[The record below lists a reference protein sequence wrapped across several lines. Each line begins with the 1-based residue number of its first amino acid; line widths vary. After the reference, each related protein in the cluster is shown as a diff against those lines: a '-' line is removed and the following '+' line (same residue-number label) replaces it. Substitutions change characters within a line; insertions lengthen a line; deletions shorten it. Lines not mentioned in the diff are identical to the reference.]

1 MIRREENRNPFLTGA
16 SDVFRLSIASEGK
29 GNRQMMALGKFCR
42 VFNSQSPSILFWPT
56 LMLLLT
62 SMASTP
68 GTALTATSQ
77 TGYIFSQPD
86 QETHSTIRVWIMLD
100 LCLGIKDKSLFSL
113 FHFPFSL
120 FGKKLPPCK
129 HRPQRIKGYPIFGNC
144 PPIKPTPANKCDHHN
159 CHLILNINPLH
170 KAEYRRRPTP
180 LSSSALA
187 HTPPH

>member
-1 MIRREENRNPFLTGA
+1 MSSCFSCPVACNVFLLFCPFSLRFAPNETLWMNNTRQQWSLLSSFTDHMIRREENRNPFLAGA
-16 SDVFRLSIASEGK
+16 SGVSRLSIVSERK

-77 TGYIFSQPD
+77 TGYIFSQLD

-100 LCLGIKDKSLFSL
+100 LSLGIKNMSLFSI
-113 FHFPFSL
+113 FPFSL
-120 FGKKLPPCK
+120 FPFPFSA
-129 HRPQRIKGYPIFGNC
+129 RVYN
-144 PPIKPTPANKCDHHN
+144 TAN
-159 CHLILNINPLH
+159 
-170 KAEYRRRPTP
+170 
-180 LSSSALA
+180 SAL
-187 HTPPH
+187 